1 MGLPFWHDREKD
13 AGISIRERNTSQEST
28 IQDGAVKYTAAEG
41 VNSTSVTYQ
50 DASGAPV
57 ETDSP
62 LGYSVSFWTSLCLN
76 INQMVGTGIFS
87 TPATILKGVGSVGL
101 SMIYWFI
108 GYLLAQSTLAVY
120 LELAS
125 YFPSRSGSEVVYL
138 EQAFPKPAYLF
149 PTVFAA
155 KHVIFS
161 FGSSNS
167 IVFAQYVFG
176 IAGSQ
181 YTNWQLK
188 GVAVAAYTV
197 ATLVVSSSTKWSL
210 RVVVWFGFVKIAT
223 LVLISIAGLVVL
235 GGHTKVEDP
244 MINWH
249 DAWKG
254 TSSASAYGAT
264 NAMVK
269 IIFSYAGYTNAFSVV
284 NEIKN
289 PIKTLRWSAPFSLIL
304 VTSLYILVNVAYF
317 SAASREEILNSKQI
331 AAGIFFKKIF
341 GTNGAARALNVLI
354 CISAF
359 GNLMAVMVSFSRML
373 RETGRQGILPWPRF
387 WTSTRPFGTPLGPY
401 LVQWA
406 MTVIMI
412 LAPPAGDA
420 FNFVVDL
427 SVYPTSI
434 FNFLLVTGLLL
445 IRWRRSKLNL
455 PRPEFRSWAI
465 AIGFALLANLYL
477 LAAPWYPP
485 TGGATG
491 GDVSFWYGTYMVV
504 GIGLLAACG
513 VYYYIWIT
521 LLPKYKG
528 YEFRQTVLEFDDG
541 SVTHNLVKV
550 PVAELASW
558 DAEHDAV
565 GRLRHRTTY
574 QSSTDVDENKSSE
587 QRNVSQ
593 SA

>member
-1 MGLPFWHDREKD
+1 MGLPFWSDREKD
-13 AGISIRERNTSQEST
+13 AGISVREHNASQEST
-28 IQDGAVKYTAAEG
+28 IQDGSIKYTAAEG
-41 VNSTSVTYQ
+41 INSASVTYQ

-108 GYLLAQSTLAVY
+108 GYLLAESTLAVY

-138 EQAFPKPAYLF
+138 EQAFPKPEYFF
-149 PTVFAA
+149 PTTFAV
-155 KHVIFS
+155 KHVVFS
-161 FGSSNS
+161 FGSSNAV
-167 IVFAQYVFG
+167 VFAEYIFG
-176 IAGSQ
+176 IAGSG
-181 YTNWQLK
+181 YTDWQLK

-197 ATLVVSSSTKWSL
+197 ATLIVSSSTKWSL
-210 RVVVWFGFVKIAT
+210 RVVVWFGFIKIAT

-269 IIFSYAGYTNAFSVV
+269 LIFSYSGYTNAFSVV

-289 PIKTLRWSAPFSLIL
+289 PVKTLRWSAPFSLLL
-304 VTSLYILVNVAYF
+304 VTSLYVLVNVAYF

-331 AAGIFFKKIF
+331 AAGVFFQKVF
-341 GTNGAARALNVLI
+341 GTNGASRALNVLI

-359 GNLMAVMVSFSRML
+359 GNLMAVMVSYSRML
-373 RETGRQGILPWPRF
+373 RETGRQGVLPWPRF
-387 WTSTRPFGTPLGPY
+387 WTSTKPFGTPIGPY
-401 LVQWA
+401 LVQWSI
-406 MTVIMI
+406 TVIMI

-434 FNFLLVTGLLL
+434 FNFLLVIGLLL
-445 IRWRRSKLNL
+445 IRRRRSKLNL
-455 PRPEFRSWAI
+455 PRPEYRSWAV

-485 TGGATG
+485 TGGANG
-491 GDVSFWYGTYMVV
+491 GDVSFWYGTYLVV
-504 GIGLLAACG
+504 GIGLLVACG
-513 VYYYIWIT
+513 VYYYIWIK

-541 SVTHNLVKV
+541 SVAHNLVKV

-558 DAEHDAV
+558 DAEHDAA

-574 QSSTDVDENKSSE
+574 QSSTATDEGKSSE
-587 QRNVSQ
+587 PKNVS
-593 SA
+593 

>member
-13 AGISIRERNTSQEST
+13 VGISVREHASQEST
-28 IQDGAVKYTAAEG
+28 IQDGEVKYTAAEG
-41 VNSTSVTYQ
+41 INSTSVTYQ

-138 EQAFPKPAYLF
+138 EQAFLKPEYFF
-149 PTVFAA
+149 PTTFAV
-155 KHVIFS
+155 KHVVFS
-161 FGSSNS
+161 FGSSNAV
-167 IVFAQYVFG
+167 VFAEYIFG
-176 IAGSQ
+176 IAGSG

-197 ATLVVSSSTKWSL
+197 ATLIVSLNTKWSL
-210 RVVVWFGFVKIAT
+210 RIVVWFGFIKIAT

-269 IIFSYAGYTNAFSVV
+269 LIFSYSGYTNAFSVV

-289 PIKTLRWSAPFSLIL
+289 PVKTLRWSAPFSLIL

-331 AAGIFFKKIF
+331 AAGVFFQKIF
-341 GTNGAARALNVLI
+341 GTNGASRALNVLI

-359 GNLMAVMVSFSRML
+359 GNLMAVMVSNSRML
-373 RETGRQGILPWPRF
+373 RETGRQGVLPWPRF
-387 WTSTRPFGTPLGPY
+387 WTSTKPFGTPLGPY

-406 MTVIMI
+406 ITVIMI
-412 LAPPAGDA
+412 LGPPAGDA

-434 FNFLLVTGLLL
+434 FNFLLVVGLLL
-445 IRWRRSKLNL
+445 IRRRRSKLNL
-455 PRPEFRSWAI
+455 PRPEYRSWAI

-485 TGGATG
+485 TGGANG
-491 GDVSFWYGTYMVV
+491 GDVSFWYGTYLVV
-504 GIGLLAACG
+504 GMGLLAACG
-513 VYYYIWIT
+513 VYYYIWII
-521 LLPKYKG
+521 LLPKHKG
-528 YEFRQTVLEFDDG
+528 YKFRQTVLEFDDG
-541 SVTHNLVKV
+541 SIAHNLVKV
-550 PVAELASW
+550 PVAELVRW

-565 GRLRHRTTY
+565 GRLRRRTTY
-574 QSSTDVDENKSSE
+574 QSSTETDEDKSSE
-587 QRNVSQ
+587 QKNIL
-593 SA
+593 

>member
-1 MGLPFWHDREKD
+1 MGLPFWGDREKD
-13 AGISIRERNTSQEST
+13 AGISVREHNASQEST
-28 IQDGAVKYTAAEG
+28 IQDGSVKYTAAEG
-41 VNSTSVTYQ
+41 INSTSVTYQ

-138 EQAFPKPAYLF
+138 EQAFPKPDYFF
-149 PTVFAA
+149 PTTFAV
-155 KHVIFS
+155 KHVVFS
-161 FGSSNS
+161 FGSSNA
-167 IVFAQYVFG
+167 IVFAEYIFG
-176 IAGSQ
+176 IAGSG

-197 ATLVVSSSTKWSL
+197 ATLIVSSSTKWSL
-210 RVVVWFGFVKIAT
+210 RVVVWFGFIKIAT

-264 NAMVK
+264 NAMIK
-269 IIFSYAGYTNAFSVV
+269 LIFSYSGYTNAFSVV

-289 PIKTLRWSAPFSLIL
+289 PIKTLRWSAPFSLLL

-331 AAGIFFKKIF
+331 AAGVFFQKIF
-341 GTNGAARALNVLI
+341 GTNGASRALNVLI

-359 GNLMAVMVSFSRML
+359 GNLMAVMVSYSRML
-373 RETGRQGILPWPRF
+373 RETGRQGVLPWPKF
-387 WTSTRPFGTPLGPY
+387 WTSTKPFGTPLGPY
-401 LVQWA
+401 LVQWSI
-406 MTVIMI
+406 TVIMI

-427 SVYPTSI
+427 SVYPSSI
-434 FNFLLVTGLLL
+434 FNFLLVVGLLL
-445 IRWRRSKLNL
+445 IRRRRSKFNL
-455 PRPEFRSWAI
+455 PRPEYKSWAI

-485 TGGATG
+485 TGGANG
-491 GDVSFWYGTYMVV
+491 GDVSFWYGTYLVV
-504 GIGLLAACG
+504 GIGLLVACG
-513 VYYYIWIT
+513 VYYYVWIK

-541 SVTHNLVKV
+541 SVAHNLVKV
-550 PVAELASW
+550 PVAELARW
-558 DAEHDAV
+558 DVEHDAV

-574 QSSTDVDENKSSE
+574 QSSTATDEDKSSE
-587 QRNVSQ
+587 QKNVS
-593 SA
+593 